1 MITITQEQLKE
12 KNYYIDKASLS
23 LINAALNCSPARG
36 AILEGAPGAGKSS
49 LAKAIADI
57 LHAEYLQFQFFPG
70 SREDDLFLRLIPDSK
85 TKSGIKAYPG
95 ILTQAARLAKK
106 GKHVVV
112 LLDEFDKA
120 RPSADSFLLLFL
132 QEGKIRFAGIEEDAD
147 LGKICIFITSN
158 KERDL
163 SPYLLRRLPRIFLK
177 APSAALAAEILKSYG
192 YEDHPFFHH
201 AIAIYEIAMQ
211 TDLEKPVTLQ
221 EIRQFLDALSLLGE
235 SADFDDLLKAFVLKD
250 SEDFYKVLYALKQKN
265 HFLKKFSSPSPKE
278 SFSDSFSSIFDNKIE
293 EMKKAA
299 ALSSQEEGEGEKKPR
314 LPRPL
319 SPLQFQ
325 SLPESAAPESASDD
339 SSAAVFSSNEFTYD
353 SLSKIAILEE
363 KEIINEYKFE
373 SVFISRDISRYEDKI
388 VYPRDEKI
396 LKILLDNK
404 GRKKGEVEIIFEDI
418 SIKVIKYLISLNPQK
433 YFVRKL
439 SQTEVIFD
447 IKYEDYHVECFCDNK
462 ALYMIY
468 NLEKGHMPYILDN
481 ISQLYKEIDL
491 LRKIGI
497 IPNKKLRNSV
507 AKKGL
512 IKLVRLENSTPPD
525 SIGFEYKY
533 RDDNNYSMSIMM
545 LTKDNL
551 YVTVSSFFDKLDT
564 KTYENSVFS
573 YISTYPYSCVNLY
586 LLKGMSIYDKLVIF
600 RKLLADFLKIL
611 RKNGIKFHIE
621 REGRINGRS
630 S

>member
-23 LINAALNCSPARG
+23 LINAALNCAPARG

-49 LAKAIADI
+49 LAKVIADI

-70 SREDDLFLRLIPDSK
+70 SREDDLFIRFIPDSK

-95 ILTQAARLAKK
+95 VLTQATRLAKK
-106 GKHVVV
+106 GKQVVI

-147 LGKICIFITSN
+147 LGKICVFITSN
-158 KERDL
+158 QERDL
-163 SPYLLRRLPRIFLK
+163 SPYLERRLPKIYLK
-177 APSAALAAEILKSYG
+177 APSAALAAETLKRYK
-192 YEDHPFFHH
+192 DHPYFQH
-201 AIAIYEIAMQ
+201 ALAIYEIASE

-235 SADFDDLLKAFVLKD
+235 SADFDDLLKAFVLKA
-250 SEDFYKVLYALKQKN
+250 SEDFYKVLYALKQK
-265 HFLKKFSSPSPKE
+265 KFSSKE
-278 SFSDSFSSIFDNKIE
+278 SFSKESFSESFSSIFDNKIE

-299 ALSSQEEGEGEKKPR
+299 APSSQEEGEKKPR

-319 SPLQFQ
+319 SPL
-325 SLPESAAPESASDD
+325 SAAPESAAPESASDD
-339 SSAAVFSSNEFTYD
+339 SSAIFSSNEFVYD
-353 SLSKIAILEE
+353 SLSKIAILDE
-363 KEIINEYKFE
+363 KKIINEHRFE
-373 SVFISRDISRYEDKI
+373 SIFISRDISRYEEKI
-388 VYPRDEKI
+388 IYPRDEKI

-404 GRKKGEVEIIFEDI
+404 SRKKGEIEIIFEDI
-418 SIKVIKYLISLNPQK
+418 SITLIKYLISLNPQR

-439 SQTEVIFD
+439 SQFEIIFD
-447 IKYEDYHVECFCDNK
+447 IKYEDYHIECFCDNK

-468 NLEKGHMPYILDN
+468 NLEKGHMPYVLDN
-481 ISQLYKEIDL
+481 ILQLYKEIDL
-491 LRKIGI
+491 LNKIGV
-497 IPNKKLRNSV
+497 IPTKKLRHSV

-512 IKLVRLENSTPPD
+512 IHQIRLENSTPPD
-525 SIGFEYKY
+525 AIEFEYKY
-533 RDDNNYSMSIMM
+533 KDENNYSLSMIMS
-545 LTKDNL
+545 TKDNL
-551 YVTVSSFFDKLDT
+551 YVTVSSFFEKLDT
-564 KTYENSVFS
+564 KTYENTLFS
-573 YISTYPYSCVNLY
+573 YISTYPYSCANLY
-586 LLKGMSIYDKLVIF
+586 LLKGMSKYDKLLIF

-621 REGRINGRS
+621 R
-630 S
+630 